1 MYKVG
6 MATGVLKDEMR
17 NNWAGNGPRPI
28 PWVAWYPADNNAHG
42 KRLCIEHSAKDA
54 PFVVRGGYLND
65 AINMHQRNW
74 PVVLLSHGTGGSAL
88 GMDWLGSRLAAAGFI
103 SLSVSH
109 HGNTILEPY
118 LPEGFLCWWE
128 RASDLSLTLDALA
141 NEGPLAQAIDTTRV
155 FAAGFSLGAY
165 TVLSMVGARTDV
177 RLFKNWLEQSPRT
190 GPNGPKEFPDLSEHI
205 PNLVATSTEF
215 RTSQDRQHK
224 NYCDPRIKAIV
235 ALAPPPPIRALTPQS
250 LGEIEVPVHII
261 VGQGDNEA
269 PHHSCAQWL
278 HKLLPHSHLRLL
290 GKNVGHYVFLN
301 EATQFGKTVEPEI
314 CIDAKGVDRS
324 TIHHQTALVSL
335 KLFNNVMADL
345 PA

>member
-6 MATGVLKDEMR
+6 ITTGVLEDKTR
-17 NNWAGNGPRPI
+17 NNWAGDGPRPI
-28 PWVAWYPADNNAHG
+28 PWVSWYPANNNALG
-42 KRLCIEHSAKDA
+42 KRLCVEHFAKDA
-54 PFVVRGGYLND
+54 PFVVRGGYINA
-65 AINMHQRNW
+65 AINMDQRNW

-103 SLSVSH
+103 SISVSH
-109 HGNTILEPY
+109 HGNTVLEPY

-128 RASDLSLTLDALA
+128 RASDLSLALDALA
-141 NEGPLAQAIDTTRV
+141 NEGPLARAIDTARV

-165 TVLSMVGARTDV
+165 TVLSMAGARTDV
-177 RLFKNWLEQSPRT
+177 RLFEDWLEQSPHK

-205 PNLVATSTEF
+205 PNLIATSAEF
-215 RTSQDRQHK
+215 RASQARQHQ
-224 NYCDPRIKAIV
+224 NYCDHRIKAIV
-235 ALAPPPPIRALTPQS
+235 ALAPPPPIKALTPQS
-250 LGEIEVPVHII
+250 LAAINVPAQII

-269 PHHSCAQWL
+269 PHRSCAQWL
-278 HKLLPHSHLRLL
+278 DKLLPHSHLDLL

-301 EATQFGKTVEPEI
+301 EATQFGKTVEPDI
-314 CIDAKGVDRS
+314 CSDAKGVDRS
-324 TIHHQTALVSL
+324 AIHHQTALSAL